1 MPLGSS
7 VLARPL
13 TLLAEG
19 LLEDRLVKAAEGGT
33 EIFEFGEQEL
43 LVPVGHVV
51 LGLGGLL
58 EVHGLGHGLRVSG
71 HLRGRSEKVSSV
83 RTASIERHRNFL
95 ERVAKKRHS
104 RLAGQYRQP
113 SEGEAG
119 GARALERIITQMV
132 AIHRFGGSAGIERAT

>member
-1 MPLGSS
+1 MNPAGGKAFPEEGAMDGSLPLGSS

-58 EVHGLGHGLRVSG
+58 EVHGLGHGLWVGG
-71 HLRGRSEKVSSV
+71 HLRGRSDKVSSV
-83 RTASIERHRNFL
+83 RICVNRASGTGILL
-95 ERVAKKRHS
+95 ERVAKERRS
-104 RLAGQYRQP
+104 RLAGQYRRP
-113 SEGEAG
+113 SEGGDG
-119 GARALERIITQMV
+119 G
-132 AIHRFGGSAGIERAT
+132 GG

>member
-1 MPLGSS
+1 MGGSLLLGSS
-7 VLARPL
+7 ALAAPL

-58 EVHGLGHGLRVSG
+58 EVHGLGHRLWVSG
-71 HLRGRSEKVSSV
+71 HLREGGGGKV
-83 RTASIERHRNFL
+83 R
-95 ERVAKKRHS
+95 K
-104 RLAGQYRQP
+104 G
-113 SEGEAG
+113 
-119 GARALERIITQMV
+119 
-132 AIHRFGGSAGIERAT
+132 

>member
-1 MPLGSS
+1 M
-7 VLARPL
+7 
-13 TLLAEG
+13 AEG

-58 EVHGLGHGLRVSG
+58 EVHGLGHGLRVGG

-83 RTASIERHRNFL
+83 RIVSIER
-95 ERVAKKRHS
+95 VAQGFFWNES
-104 RLAGQYRQP
+104 RKSGARDLWDNTAGRQKGAM
-113 SEGEAG
+113 EGG
-119 GARALERIITQMV
+119 GGVRALERIITQMV
-132 AIHRFGGSAGIERAT
+132 AIHRLSGH